1 MIKKIIMVFVCV
13 FATQAYAQEGSASPY
28 SFYGIGSLNFKGTVE
43 NRSMGGISVYNDSIH
58 LNLRNPAAYGG
69 KNLAVYNNESRPI
82 IYSVGGSHSNIKLQS
97 NSNSDRT
104 STSTFDY
111 LAVAI
116 PLGKLGFGFGLLPYS
131 SVGYKLE
138 NSNTNGDLGNRY
150 KGEGGVNR
158 TYLSFGYQLTNK
170 LSIGAT
176 ADYNFGNIKNS
187 SIEFQYNTNN
197 ELLIYQTREDNKS
210 SLSGLSFNL
219 GAYYTTKLNDK
230 LEIQTSL
237 TYTPESKLKSTNKR
251 SFSTFTFDPFGN
263 ENELNTID
271 SDLESQ
277 GLETTDLIIPSK
289 LTIGVGIGEPRN
301 WFAGLDYTT
310 QQTSDFSNRLYDYQN
325 ATFENSSTIS
335 LGGFYI
341 PKFNAFSGYFKRVT
355 YRGGLRFEKT
365 GLKVNNQS
373 IKEFGISFGLGLPV
387 GSGRD
392 FFSNVNLGFEIGE
405 RGTTSQNLIKENF
418 VNFQLSLSLNDRWFE
433 KRKYE

>member
-1 MIKKIIMVFVCV
+1 MVFVCV

-310 QQTSDFSNRLYDYQN
+310 QQTSNFSNRLYNYQN

>member
-310 QQTSDFSNRLYDYQN
+310 QQTSNFSNRLYNYQN